1 MRFKD
6 RNDAGLQLAAK
17 LSWLKEEKVII
28 LAIPRGGIVV
38 ADVIARSLNATL
50 DVVIPRKIGAPQ
62 NPELAVGAVMNDGS
76 SYINEH
82 VIEAL
87 RIEQRYVTAEIEV
100 QAREI
105 ERRLTLFRGSSS
117 YDLKGKTI
125 VLVDDGVAT
134 GATIMVAILWVK
146 KQKPK
151 KVILAVPV
159 AASEVARKLNEL
171 VDISVVLHAPA
182 EFGAVG
188 AFYEDFAQISDEEV
202 VSMISKYRQ

>member
-6 RNDAGLQLAAK
+6 RNDAGLQLAVK